1 MSLPNNESYA
11 LHIIFQDGGSAQF
24 YSRDFK
30 KSKSKKRHPE
40 VGLKDLMKLAK
51 KHEHNAQNIDIYD
64 HQPGNPDNG
73 TLVFRWN
80 RGKIKVN
87 NIV

>member
-11 LHIIFQDGGSAQF
+11 MKIIFKDGGTAQF

-30 KSKSKKRHPE
+30 KSSSKKRFPE
-40 VGLKDLMKLAK
+40 LGAQRLITLAE
-51 KHEHNAQNIDIYD
+51 KHESNAQNIDIFD
-64 HQPGNPDNG
+64 HQPGNPENG

-80 RGKIKVN
+80 RGKILVN
-87 NIV
+87 NLV